1 MVVRKPDVVSKE
13 AENARI
19 IMLVSRAQE
28 GDDKAFT
35 ELVKIFQPRVM
46 CIIKRFIRETVDL
59 SDVSQEVFFKVHKYI
74 RSFKGES
81 SFYTWL
87 YSVTTSVAKNYLL
100 QMKRNPLSTTLDNSF
115 TDFMDFAVDI
125 HTNEN
130 PQDILVSDETE
141 SIIVETL
148 EGLPEI
154 LRDVIVLREIEGLS
168 YLRISELLNI
178 PEGTVRSRLHRAR
191 NIIEESIGD
200 KKPMLRPE

>member
-1 MVVRKPDVVSKE
+1 MVVKKPDIISKE

-19 IMLVSRAQE
+19 IVLVNRAQE

-35 ELVKIFQPRVM
+35 ELVKIFQPKVM
-46 CIIKRFIRETVDL
+46 YIIKRFIHEAVDI

-87 YSVTTSVAKNYLL
+87 YSVTTSVAKNYLM

-148 EGLPEI
+148 ESLPEI

-168 YLRISELLNI
+168 YLKISELLNI

-200 KKPMLRPE
+200 KKTVLRPE

>member
-1 MVVRKPDVVSKE
+1 VRKPDIISKE

-19 IMLVSRAQE
+19 IVLVNRAQE

-35 ELVKIFQPRVM
+35 ELVKIFQPKIM
-46 CIIKRFIRETVDL
+46 YIIKRFIHEAVDI

-87 YSVTTSVAKNYLL
+87 YSVTTSVAKNYLM

-148 EGLPEI
+148 ESLPEI

-168 YLRISELLNI
+168 YLKISELLNI

-200 KKPMLRPE
+200 KKTVLRPE

>member
-46 CIIKRFIRETVDL
+46 CIIKRFIREAVDI

-125 HTNEN
+125 HSNEN

>member
-1 MVVRKPDVVSKE
+1 VVVRKPDIISKE

-19 IMLVSRAQE
+19 IVLVNRAQE

-35 ELVKIFQPRVM
+35 ELVKIFQPKIM
-46 CIIKRFIRETVDL
+46 YIIKRFIHEAVDI

-87 YSVTTSVAKNYLL
+87 YSVTTSVAKNYLM

-148 EGLPEI
+148 ESLPEI

-168 YLRISELLNI
+168 YLKISELLNI

-200 KKPMLRPE
+200 KKTVLRPE